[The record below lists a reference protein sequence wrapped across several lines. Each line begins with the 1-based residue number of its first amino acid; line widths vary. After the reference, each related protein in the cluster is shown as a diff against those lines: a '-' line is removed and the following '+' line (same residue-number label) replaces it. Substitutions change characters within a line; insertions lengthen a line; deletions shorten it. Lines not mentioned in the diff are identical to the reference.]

1 METEDFFITE
11 FVEKVSDLFF
21 IIDGEQFV
29 LIGIPV
35 LV

>member
-11 FVEKVSDLFF
+11 FVEKVSDVF
-21 IIDGEQFV
+21 IITDGQQFV